1 MDYLEQ
7 FIDFHSRDIDQERF
21 VISLATRYIC
31 RLINHGGS
39 DSERPDDDSALQP
52 DHLEAFLT
60 RAVANLII
68 V

>member
-7 FIDFHSRDIDQERF
+7 FIDFHSRDIDPERF
-21 VISLATRYIC
+21 VISLAIRYIC
-31 RLINHGGS
+31 RLITRGRS
-39 DSERPDDDSALQP
+39 DIGRADDDSALQP

-60 RAVANLII
+60 CAVANLII